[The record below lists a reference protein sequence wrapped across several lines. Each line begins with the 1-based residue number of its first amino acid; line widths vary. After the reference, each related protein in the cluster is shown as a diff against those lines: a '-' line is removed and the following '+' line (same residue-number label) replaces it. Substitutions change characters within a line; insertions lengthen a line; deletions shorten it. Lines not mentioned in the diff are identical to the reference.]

1 MCFLL
6 QKWSQ
11 YESACDS
18 YESELEK
25 RLQKLLESDRERKE
39 QERNIFS
46 LCDEYSASYDLLL
59 QWTSSR
65 QLHLSSH
72 DFPKTIEETQK
83 LLEKFEGQKMEEK
96 EKEKLKKKLGLME
109 QKLAEFQRRHNKE
122 FHFPQFA
129 QLEKVKVT

>member
-1 MCFLL
+1 MHFLL

-11 YESACDS
+11 YESACDN

-46 LCDEYSASYDLLL
+46 LCDEYSDGYDLLL

-72 DFPKTIEETQK
+72 EFPKTIEESQK
-83 LLEKFEGQKMEEK
+83 LLEKFKGQKMEEK
-96 EKEKLKKKLGLME
+96 GTCKYRQNFFL
-109 QKLAEFQRRHNKE
+109 EFIAC
-122 FHFPQFA
+122 FCIGIGP
-129 QLEKVKVT
+129 